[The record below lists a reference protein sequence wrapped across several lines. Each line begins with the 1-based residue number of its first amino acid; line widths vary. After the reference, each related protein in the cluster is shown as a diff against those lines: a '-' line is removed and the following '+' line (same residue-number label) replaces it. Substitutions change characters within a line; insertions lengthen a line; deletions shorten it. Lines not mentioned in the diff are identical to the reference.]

1 MTPVVLPWRVWVSED
16 DLPRPLA
23 RRGCSARDGGAPPD
37 RVRELREEFDRL
49 LRTAL
54 YQAEGDPA
62 PTGRGRTTVRAVP
75 SHAVRRTL
83 RPPARL
89 SPTG

>member
-16 DLPRPLA
+16 DLQAA
-23 RRGCSARDGGAPPD
+23 RSAWMSARDGGAPPD